1 MKSRE
6 TDSPG
11 ANGRA
16 RATEAGATE
25 ARGLRKR
32 EPQRREG
39 YGSESHR
46 GARATE
52 ARATEARGKEGH
64 GGECYRSTEEKGGGD
79 SQQWLSVPSPGE
91 EQKTFTPLL
100 LWTLPTRA
108 VPQDKIAPGRKGT
121 SPVRRQPPRAMH

>member
-1 MKSRE
+1 VKSRE

-64 GGECYRSTEEKGGGD
+64 GGECYRSTEEKGGGQ
-79 SQQWLSVPSPGE
+79 SAVAISTQPRRRAENVYSPSLVDTAYQGS
-91 EQKTFTPLL
+91 
-100 LWTLPTRA
+100 
-108 VPQDKIAPGRKGT
+108 
-121 SPVRRQPPRAMH
+121 SPR